1 MNDLEKILERK
12 RKEVVQLTLPKRLD
26 QVLRQEHLTVIAEIK
41 RRSPSKGALAPIT
54 DPVALAGRYL
64 EAGAQAL
71 SILTDQEGFGGSL
84 EDVRKVAEAFPSV
97 PILRKDF
104 IIDVKQIKQTAR
116 SGATAVLL
124 IVAALQESLEEMIEA
139 AESYRLDAIVEV
151 HSRDELQLALRSGAQ
166 IIGVNNRNLKNF
178 TIDLRTAVE
187 LAAQIPVECLK
198 IAESGIRSRED
209 GVRMREAGF
218 DAVLVGEALVT
229 AADPRGCIQELQRC
243 L

>member
-26 QVLRQEHLTVIAEIK
+26 QVLRQGHLTVIAEIK
-41 RRSPSKGALAPIT
+41 RRSPSKGALAPIA

-124 IVAALQESLEEMIEA
+124 IAVVLQERLGEMIEA